1 MNDWGVWKI
10 YSQHNNITDFE
21 IRKENESTNKLAQLY
36 AGGQKMP
43 VQEDFRNTF
52 SYRVGE

>member
-36 AGGQKMP
+36 AGDQNMP

-52 SYRVGE
+52 SYRVGD

>member
-36 AGGQKMP
+36 AGDQNMP

>member
-36 AGGQKMP
+36 AGDQKMLI
-43 VQEDFRNTF
+43 QEDIRNTF